1 MDDNKINKNKVDLK
15 TNLNDGEKLDVALF
29 DKTLRQIEKTLEN
42 IDVRIAPK
50 DDSQISEKIHE
61 ETINN
66 KIEEHTI
73 DNTHLRMEELHSFSV
88 EPEIKNKSSF
98 GFYTYLAL
106 VVAIVFALYEIL
118 NISKDYIILKY
129 PASQPYIEY
138 FYEIIEILAYL
149 VMNIVSFIKN
159 LF

>member
-42 IDVRIAPK
+42 IDVRIVPK

-73 DNTHLRMEELHSFSV
+73 DNTHLRMEEYIV
-88 EPEIKNKSSF
+88 
-98 GFYTYLAL
+98 LA
-106 VVAIVFALYEIL
+106 
-118 NISKDYIILKY
+118 
-129 PASQPYIEY
+129 
-138 FYEIIEILAYL
+138 
-149 VMNIVSFIKN
+149 
-159 LF
+159 

>member
-42 IDVRIAPK
+42 IDVRNGPK
-50 DDSQISEKIHE
+50 EDLQISEKIHE
-61 ETINN
+61 EIINN

-88 EPEIKNKSSF
+88 KPEIKNKNSF

-118 NISKDYIILKY
+118 NISKDYIKLSEQKA
-129 PASQPYIEY
+129 PLAQLDRASV
-138 FYEIIEILAYL
+138 F
-149 VMNIVSFIKN
+149 
-159 LF
+159 